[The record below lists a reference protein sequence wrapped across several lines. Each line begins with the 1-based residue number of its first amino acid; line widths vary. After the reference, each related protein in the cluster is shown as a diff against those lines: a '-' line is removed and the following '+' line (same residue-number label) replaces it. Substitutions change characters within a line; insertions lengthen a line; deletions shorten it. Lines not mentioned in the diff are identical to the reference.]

1 MGSMDA
7 RARSTIWE
15 PQPQPVTGASVPA
28 RAGQRRRWW
37 PLLLP
42 LAVAL
47 LWSDAVQAS
56 SAGPCV
62 SAEAR
67 AALTCAGP
75 GLSQSATKHTPLRF
89 NAPRPEGPT
98 KSKTQPKV
106 NRPSRLTQPPPRG
119 GPQLREVE
127 RQLLIQEI
135 SNVTRL
141 YKATPVGHRDRP
153 RLMRRLADNYV
164 ELEAATFREQV
175 ESEEGA
181 RQAKRRSPQR
191 AAALRKKALAAA
203 KVVHRARQRAI
214 AFYGRLAEQ
223 HPQYCQFP
231 HQPKLANRGCTD
243 EVLYYLAFEH
253 ERAGDQ
259 AKARDAY
266 LELIGQWPRSK
277 YVPNA
282 FLAFG
287 ELYFTEGQQDPTRWS
302 LAQQAYQKVLAHR
315 APGNELWGYA
325 QYKLGYVH
333 WNQGRH
339 ASALDAFV
347 KVIRF
352 GARHPKLPNTRGL
365 VQAARRDLVPVYA
378 QKGNPKRAYDFF
390 QPLSGDKAGQSART
404 FAMME
409 ELGRVMMDT
418 GHYADAITLYRDLL
432 DRNDGPS
439 SCDYWGQ
446 ISKATMAHHSGK
458 KAPVVAALKDQL
470 AAYQTSTK
478 ASYPAASKQ
487 RCANVTAALLSET
500 AMAWHIEAV
509 GSGGVKGTNDPRTK
523 AAAAQLY
530 RWVSAHFTAQQF
542 ASFTFPRIVKEDW
555 PTLASLRYA
564 HADLLYAQQ
573 QWAQCG
579 PAFDSAYE
587 ADPQGPHAAEAL
599 FAAAVCFHKLFGSMH
614 AGEAHRRTAG
624 ALTQS
629 SERYQPRQLGEAQ
642 AQMLRAFD
650 RYVCELRPP
659 KGNPVAMEQYVEV
672 KLARARTYYEAAHY
686 DKAALAFRDIALH
699 HSQFDAG
706 IFAANLYLESTNIM
720 RNQWGKDSCVA
731 DMGQALPKLVKLYC
745 APGDDEAQTDQ
756 CGTLAQVGQDL
767 DRITAEMLVRTADRG
782 GPEATDQYIAAGEL
796 YVKIWRRHGEQ
807 ACRDDLPSC
816 SGMGEVLYN
825 AAQAF
830 QAAHLLARAIRLRE
844 LLAHPDN
851 HLATTTAARR
861 AQYELGANY
870 QAIAVYDKAA
880 SWYERFALENAKQT
894 KAPEALSDAV
904 VLRLGLGQAQKA
916 LADAKHFTRLY
927 GSSKPQQ
934 AAQIAFAI
942 GAHHVDRGAHRTA
955 ARTLGRALP
964 QIEAHGTADVRLQ
977 AHAMLGRVQAE
988 LENHGKAATHFGRVL
1003 SEGRDM
1009 AKLKQA
1015 IGGGSDPAARRQRR
1029 LGKALMAIGEARF
1042 YFAEQERAK
1051 VDALLF
1057 PKYRGPGTRKDVERF
1072 VQTKVGA
1079 WLDAKVPAIERAT
1092 AAYAEVVELNDPEP
1106 PPRWAIASGA
1116 AVGDLWG
1123 GLVADFIRAPYPK
1136 QWDQPG
1142 TIPGSQPATHW
1153 HELRAKY
1160 QAELARK
1167 AAPFKRTAKEAYIT
1181 CLEYGILYQYFD
1193 GELRGCEKW
1202 LADNYPAELH
1212 VVDEFR
1218 GAPTRV
1224 SSGLAE
1230 RPRALA
1236 ADGKP
1241 VGDRRRAQKAQR

>member
-1 MGSMDA
+1 M
-7 RARSTIWE
+7 I
-15 PQPQPVTGASVPA
+15 VTLGT
-28 RAGQRRRWW
+28 
-37 PLLLP
+37 
-42 LAVAL
+42 AL
-47 LWSDAVQAS
+47 LWSSGTEAS
-56 SAGPCV
+56 SAGRCV
-62 SAEAR
+62 SAEAQ
-67 AALTCAGP
+67 AALTCSGP
-75 GLSQSATKHTPLRF
+75 GLSQSATQRTPLKF
-89 NAPRPEGPT
+89 NAPKPEGPT
-98 KSKTQPKV
+98 KSKTDPKV
-106 NRPSRLTQPPPRG
+106 NRPKRVTQPPPRG
-119 GPQLREVE
+119 GPQLREVA

-141 YKATPVGHRDRP
+141 YKTTPLGHRDRP

-164 ELEAATFREQV
+164 ELEAAAFREQI
-175 ESEEGA
+175 EAEDGA
-181 RQAKRRSPQR
+181 RRTKQRAPQR
-191 AAALRKKALAAA
+191 AAELRKKALATA
-203 KVVHRARQRAI
+203 KVVRRARQRAI

-231 HQPKLANRGCTD
+231 QQSKLANRGCTD

-253 ERAGDQ
+253 ERARHP

-266 LELIGQWPRSK
+266 LQLIGQWPRSK
-277 YVPNA
+277 YVPHA

-287 ELYFTEGQQDPTRWS
+287 ELYFAEGQRDPTRWP
-302 LAQQAYQKVLAHR
+302 LAKLAYQKVLKHK
-315 APGNELWGYA
+315 APGNKLWGYA

-339 ASALDAFV
+339 AQALDAFV
-347 KVIRF
+347 KVIRL
-352 GARHPKLPNTRGL
+352 GARYPKLPNTRGL
-365 VQAARRDLVPVYA
+365 VEAARRDLVPVYA
-378 QKGNPKRAYDFF
+378 QQGNPKRAHDFF
-390 QPLSGDKAGQSART
+390 RPLSGDRAGQSART

-418 GHYADAITLYRDLL
+418 GHYADAIALYRDLL
-432 DRNDGPS
+432 DRNEGAS
-439 SCDYWGQ
+439 SCDYRGQ

-458 KAPVVAALKDQL
+458 KTPVVAALKDQL
-470 AAYQTSTK
+470 AAYQASAK

-509 GSGGVKGTNDPRTK
+509 GSGGVKGTDNPKTK

-530 RWVSAHFTAQQF
+530 RWASAHFTARQF
-542 ASFTFPRIVKEDW
+542 ASFTFQRIVKEDW
-555 PTLASLRYA
+555 PTLGSLRYA
-564 HADLLYAQQ
+564 HADLLYDQQ
-573 QWAQCG
+573 EWAQCG
-579 PAFDSAYE
+579 PAFDAAYE

-599 FAAAVCFHKLFGSMH
+599 FAAAVCWRKLFDSMH

-624 ALTQS
+624 TLTPG

-642 AQMLRAFD
+642 EHMLRAFD
-650 RYVCELRPP
+650 RYVCNLRPP

-672 KLARARTYYEAAHY
+672 KFARARTYYEAAHY
-686 DKAALAFRDIALH
+686 DKAALAFRDVALH
-699 HSQFDAG
+699 HSQFEAG
-706 IFAANLYLESTNIM
+706 IYAANLYLESTHIM
-720 RNQWGKDSCVA
+720 RDKWGKDSCVA
-731 DMGQALPKLVKLYC
+731 DMGQAVPKLVKLYC
-745 APGDDEAQTDQ
+745 AQGDDEARAAQ
-756 CGTLAQVGQDL
+756 CGIIAQVGRDL
-767 DRITAEMLVRTADRG
+767 DRITAETLVRTADRG
-782 GPEATDQYIAAGEL
+782 GPEATDQYVAAGER

-807 ACRDDLPSC
+807 ACRDELPSC
-816 SGMGEVLYN
+816 AGMEEVLYN

-844 LLAHPDN
+844 LLVHPDT
-851 HLATTTAARR
+851 HLANTAPARR
-861 AQYELGANY
+861 AKFELGANY

-880 SWYERFALENAKQT
+880 GWYEQYALENPKKAR
-894 KAPEALSDAV
+894 APEALSDAV
-904 VLRLGLGQAQKA
+904 VLRLGLGQPHKAQ
-916 LADAKHFTRLY
+916 ADAKHFTRLY
-927 GSSKPQQ
+927 GASKPQQ

-955 ARTLGRALP
+955 ERTLGRALS
-964 QIEAHGTADVRLQ
+964 QIEAHGSADVRLQ

-1003 SEGRDM
+1003 SQGRDI

-1015 IGGGSDPAARRQRR
+1015 IHSGNDPADRRQRR

-1042 YFAEQERAK
+1042 YFAERERAK
-1051 VDALLF
+1051 AAALVF
-1057 PKYRGPGTRKDVERF
+1057 PKYQGSGTRKDVERF

-1079 WLDAKVPAIERAT
+1079 WLDAKVPAIQRAT
-1092 AAYAEVVELNDPEP
+1092 AAYAEVVKLNDPEP
-1106 PPRWAIASGA
+1106 PPRWAIAAGA
-1116 AVGDLWG
+1116 SVGELWG
-1123 GLVADFIRAPYPK
+1123 ELVTDFIRAPYPR

-1142 TIPGSQPATHW
+1142 TIPGSQPPTLW

-1167 AAPFKRTAKEAYIT
+1167 AGPFKKTAKQAYIT

-1193 GELRGCEKW
+1193 GELRSCEQW
-1202 LADNYPAELH
+1202 LADNYPSEFH

-1230 RPRALA
+1230 RPSALA
-1236 ADGKP
+1236 VDGRP
-1241 VGDRRRAQKAQR
+1241 VETTRPAAPAQR